1 MAHKLALIG
10 FGTVGQ
16 GLAEILL
23 SRHER
28 LWAETGLEFEIV
40 AISDAMKGA
49 LYNPAG
55 LDLALALDSV
65 KRTGTLDGY
74 PEGPGLRRGWDSL
87 KTIRE
92 TNADTIIEV
101 TFTNVHTGQPAID
114 HCRAAFEAGKNVIT
128 SNKGPV
134 ALKYTELSQ
143 LAEENGASW
152 GIEGTV
158 MSGTPTLRM
167 PTVSLVGNQIREIR
181 GILNGTTN
189 YILTQ
194 MEEGKSY
201 ADALAEAQ
209 RLGYAEADPTSDVEG
224 YDAMY
229 KVLILSNVI
238 LGKPLAAE
246 QVERKG
252 ISQITPEDIA
262 EAKASGK
269 RWKLIA
275 RVGESEDGVYA
286 SVGPEMLPLSDPLA
300 GVAGTTNALTYDCD
314 LVGPVTVMGAGA
326 GRMETGFS
334 LLVDL
339 INIAKTPSPSLQEVH
354 QVS

>member
-23 SRHER
+23 TRQER
-28 LWAETGLEFEIV
+28 LLAQTGETFEIV

-49 LYNPAG
+49 LYNPNG
-55 LDLALALDSV
+55 LDIALVLDSIT
-65 KRTGTLDGY
+65 RTGKLDAY
-74 PEGPGLRRGWDSL
+74 PEQPGLRRAWDSL
-87 KTIRE
+87 TTIRE
-92 TNADTIIEV
+92 SNADTIIEV

-114 HCRAAFEAGKNVIT
+114 YCRAAFEAGKNVIT

-134 ALKYTELSQ
+134 ALKYAELSRV
-143 LAEENGASW
+143 AEEHGVLW

-167 PTVSLVGNQIREIR
+167 PGVSLVGNQIQGIR

-194 MEEGKSY
+194 MEQGRSY
-201 ADALAEAQ
+201 ADALTEAQ
-209 RLGYAEADPTSDVEG
+209 QRGYAEADPTSDVEG

-229 KVLILSNVI
+229 KVLILANVVMGRS
-238 LGKPLAAE
+238 LLPE
-246 QVERKG
+246 QVRRQG
-252 ISQITPEDIA
+252 ISQITPDDMA
-262 EAKASGK
+262 RARALGK

-275 RVGESEDGVYA
+275 RVTDLREGDVHA
-286 SVGPEMLPLSDPLA
+286 SVGPEMVPLDDPLA
-300 GVAGTTNALTYDCD
+300 GVTGTTNALTYDCD
-314 LVGPVTVMGAGA
+314 LLGPVTVMGAGA

-334 LLVDL
+334 LLNDL
-339 INIAKTPSPSLQEVH
+339 INIAKEQAKVLVQQAT
-354 QVS
+354 